1 MTYRLDFTVIEKY
14 EGYCRYALSLHNLT
28 DQALHGWSLYFFIS
42 RCIDPASVSVGNIS
56 QIGNYSCLSQLP
68 PLAANGH
75 FYTEFT
81 MKTMPFNLHDDG
93 IREAFI
99 ALDNDQHQIT
109 PLKVY
114 TTAINLDQESIE
126 RYCTPLPNVG
136 CDIALIPQPNQLTR
150 LHGEFVFNQTTA
162 IETPPALAQGAIN
175 WLSAECK
182 KHFNETMPLHPQGNI
197 HYQVSND
204 IIEHGYQLLIETDN
218 IWIQAS
224 SSTGFVHATST
235 LLQLLPNSP
244 SHTANATYCVPM
256 VEITDQPHYGYRGMM
271 LDCGR
276 HFHPVDRIKHLL
288 DHLARYKFNTFHWHL
303 TDDEGWRIEIDAY
316 PQLTEIGAWRGPN
329 EIIAP
334 QFSHIDQ
341 RYGGFYTK
349 QDIRDVIA
357 YASDRGIT
365 IIPEI
370 DMPGHCRAAILS
382 LPELL
387 KDPDDH
393 SVYRS
398 IQNYPDNVLSPAL
411 AGTYTFIQTVLD
423 EICALFPAPFVHIGA
438 DEVPKGVW
446 SDSAACQ
453 QLMADNNYHDPME
466 LQGHILRFAEQVL
479 REKGK
484 RMMGWEEATHGN
496 KVSKDTVI
504 YSWLSEEAGLECV
517 KNGFDVVMQPAQSTY
532 LDLAQG
538 YSADEA
544 GVDWAGKL
552 PLDKVYN
559 YHPLSMIAA
568 ENSERQHILG
578 IQTAL
583 WSELINNQ
591 SRFEYMIY
599 PRLLAVS
606 EICWSKP
613 QHRNWDDFKARLK
626 GQLNYLDKA
635 GINYRHCE

>member
-1 MTYRLDFTVIEKY
+1 MTYRLDFTVIEKAKN
-14 EGYCRYALSLHNLT
+14 YCRYALSLHNLT
-28 DQALHGWSLYFFIS
+28 DQALHDWSLYFFIN
-42 RCIDPASVSVGNIS
+42 RCIDPTTVSVGTIS
-56 QIGNYSCLSQLP
+56 QIGSYSQLSQLP
-68 PLAANGH
+68 PLMANGH

-81 MKTMPFNLHDDG
+81 INTMPFNLHDDG
-93 IREAFI
+93 INEAFI
-99 ALDNDQHQIT
+99 ALNNDQGLIQ
-109 PLKVY
+109 PLKVH
-114 TTAINLDQESIE
+114 TTTINLDQESIE
-126 RYCTPLPNVG
+126 RYCTPLPAEG
-136 CDIALIPQPNQLTR
+136 CDIALIPQPTQLTR
-150 LHGEFVFNQTTA
+150 LQGEFSFNQYTA

-175 WLSAECK
+175 WLSYEFK
-182 KHFNETMPLHPQGNI
+182 KHFNEEIPVNTQGNI
-197 HYQVSND
+197 HYHVSND
-204 IIEHGYQLLIETDN
+204 IIEHGYQLLIEMND

-224 SSTGFVHATST
+224 SATGFVHATST
-235 LLQLLPNSP
+235 LLQLLPNTPRHS
-244 SHTANATYCVPM
+244 AVAAYFLPM
-256 VEITDQPHYGYRGMM
+256 VEITDQPYYRYRGMM

-276 HFHPVDRIKHLL
+276 HFHPIDRIKHLL

-329 EIIAP
+329 EVIAP

-349 QDIRDVIA
+349 QDIRDIIA
-357 YASDRGIT
+357 YANDRGIT

-370 DMPGHCRAAILS
+370 DIPGHSRAAILA

-387 KDPDDH
+387 QDPADY
-393 SVYRS
+393 SLYRS
-398 IQNYPDNVLSPAL
+398 IQNYPDNILSPAL
-411 AGTYTFIQTVLD
+411 AGTYTFIQTVL
-423 EICALFPAPFVHIGA
+423 EEVCELFPAPFVHIGA

-446 SDSAACQ
+446 TNSIACQ
-453 QLMADNNYHDPME
+453 QLMAEHNYQDPME
-466 LQGHILRFAEQVL
+466 LQGHLLRFAEQIL
-479 REKGK
+479 QKNGK

-496 KVSKDTVI
+496 KVTNNTVI
-504 YSWLSEEAGLECV
+504 FSWLSEDAGLECV
-517 KNGFDVVMQPAQSTY
+517 KNGFDVVMQPAQATY

-559 YHPLSMIAA
+559 YHPLSTLSP

-613 QHRNWDDFKARLK
+613 QYRNWDDFKARLK